1 MKLLAAVLCLFLLVG
16 CAEKQEEP
24 TTPTEESGQSLHVSG
39 HPLET
44 QTSGIMEVFPIEET
58 DPQGLRSLGTDVIL
72 WGESGISLYTGSGLR
87 KAARASG
94 RSWVRRKAG
103 SSSTAKPPGRSWPW
117 MPRFRLSPPGTCR
130 KGPLG
135 FPASPRMEKPSIFSN
150 RTAYTCWT
158 RSWVPSGDCGTIWR
172 CDPAPSGAWKTA
184 KPCL

>member
-58 DPQGLRSLGTDVIL
+58 DPQGLRSLGTDVVL

-87 KAARASG
+87 KAARVSG
-94 RSWVRRKAG
+94 RPVLGA
-103 SSSTAKPPGRSWPW
+103 AEGRLFVYDEAARQILALDSG
-117 MPRFRLSPPGTCR
+117 LSPQSAWDLPEGTLGLPSWSRHSLVAMAICLR
-130 KGPLG
+130 ITAWAPLL
-135 FPASPRMEKPSIFSN
+135 A
-150 RTAYTCWT
+150 
-158 RSWVPSGDCGTIWR
+158 
-172 CDPAPSGAWKTA
+172 
-184 KPCL
+184 PCLVP